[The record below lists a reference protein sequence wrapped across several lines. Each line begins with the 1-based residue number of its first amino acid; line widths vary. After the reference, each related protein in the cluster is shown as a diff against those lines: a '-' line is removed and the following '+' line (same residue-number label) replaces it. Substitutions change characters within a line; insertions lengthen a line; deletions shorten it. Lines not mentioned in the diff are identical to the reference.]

1 MHSHAPDPL
10 TPASVGGIDEWAEL
24 ALTELTTISD
34 VSRVGIAVV
43 EGGGRR
49 LLFTASDR
57 RRDATHEWCHVD
69 ALATAPINDAI
80 STSSLLAGPINDLN
94 ERYAS
99 FVAAQRD
106 TGFVDIAVMPFTSD
120 GPAVGGFVLYY
131 SRSQPFDD
139 GQHADLHVVAAR
151 LEGHLRTVLRR
162 PDALAVAAL
171 RSPEGSLVA
180 EHDTSPDTGAVGE
193 ARHFLRDTLA
203 DWSVGDQVADDAV
216 LCLSELVTNALIHT
230 GGGCHVQV
238 ELHDGVLTTR
248 VLDNGSPVT
257 PLSSPPPGDPVRA
270 HGHGLQVVAALASRW
285 GRTAE
290 PDCATAWF
298 ALDLTH

>member
-10 TPASVGGIDEWAEL
+10 TPVSGIDEWAEL
-24 ALTELTTISD
+24 ALTELTGLPD
-34 VSRVGIAVV
+34 VSRVGLAVV

-57 RRDATHEWCHVD
+57 QRGATHEWCHVD
-69 ALATAPINDAI
+69 ALSTAPINDAI
-80 STSSLLAGPINDLN
+80 STSALLAGPISELDD
-94 ERYAS
+94 RYAT
-99 FVAAQRD
+99 FVAAQRG
-106 TGFVDIAVMPFTSD
+106 TGFVDIAVMPFTAL

-131 SRSQPFDD
+131 SRSQQFDAS
-139 GQHADLHVVAAR
+139 QHADLHVTAAQ
-151 LEGHLRTVLRR
+151 LEGLLRAALRR
-162 PDALAVAAL
+162 PDALAVADL

-180 EHDTSPDTGAVGE
+180 EHDTPPDTGAVGE

-203 DWSVGDQVADDAV
+203 DWSIDDEVTDDAV

-238 ELHDGVLTTR
+238 ELYDGVLTTR
-248 VLDNGSPVT
+248 VLDNGSPVA
-257 PLSSPPPGDPVRA
+257 PELPPPGDPVRA

-290 PDCATAWF
+290 PHSATAWF